1 MSDRY
6 AFESSSASQVP
17 EEPYKSKQYSY
28 IQDTNNSQNPTQ
40 LKFTLDGFR
49 SNDKFVSPSEM
60 YLQIPLVLA
69 ASGTAADG
77 FVNTAY
83 INSAGAVAMKSGYWN
98 LIQSMSVMLDNKE
111 VVQITPNTNF
121 YSCFKFATSASLDD
135 VASLGGTLGFQKDS
149 STSWQWRSAVSACGI
164 GLCNNTAGQTAWT
177 SATATT
183 NLVFYGDDGNDGL
196 RKRLQMDSAYAA
208 STGKWSAIKSVA
220 NFQNELKNYVGIG
233 AARDATDYMVKY
245 ISAVIRLR
253 DLSDLFEK
261 LPLCRG
267 FNATLTINLNVG
279 NVSITKSASATGTLT
294 IAGLSVSNN
303 GTLPFTVNKYG
314 TNFDWLTTVGAT
326 VSTIAVGVYYG
337 SVRTSAVGSQTSL
350 AIPANPQP
358 IARIY
363 APMIELK
370 PEFALSYL
378 SESKQKL
385 VVYRDLLYFNPAAV
399 SAGGSFNIQLAPSIN
414 NMKGLLV
421 IPMIAS
427 SSNIVFGTAATEFQ
441 SPFDTCPATTA
452 PLSIY
457 NFNVQLSSQN
467 VFQQNIQYGYEQFI
481 HETSGAYAV
490 NGGIGALGINSGL
503 IDFVDWDNI
512 YKFYYVDLSRRLKDD
527 NLGKSIS
534 LLGNNNNLLAL
545 DLHCFIEVEKSLI
558 IDVESGRVLELRV

>member
-1 MSDRY
+1 
-6 AFESSSASQVP
+6 
-17 EEPYKSKQYSY
+17 
-28 IQDTNNSQNPTQ
+28 
-40 LKFTLDGFR
+40 
-49 SNDKFVSPSEM
+49 
-60 YLQIPLVLA
+60 
-69 ASGTAADG
+69 
-77 FVNTAY
+77 
-83 INSAGAVAMKSGYWN
+83 
-98 LIQSMSVMLDNKE
+98 
-111 VVQITPNTNF
+111 
-121 YSCFKFATSASLDD
+121 
-135 VASLGGTLGFQKDS
+135 
-149 STSWQWRSAVSACGI
+149 
-164 GLCNNTAGQTAWT
+164 
-177 SATATT
+177 
-183 NLVFYGDDGNDGL
+183 
-196 RKRLQMDSAYAA
+196 MDSAYAA

-233 AARDATDYMVKY
+233 ATRDATDYMVKY

-279 NVSITKSASATGTLT
+279 NVSLTKTASATGTLT
-294 IAGLSVSNN
+294 VAGLSVSNN

-314 TNFDWLTTVGAT
+314 TAFDWLTTVGAT
-326 VSTIAVGVYYG
+326 ASTIAVGVYYG

-363 APMIELK
+363 APMIEMK
-370 PEFALSYL
+370 HEFALSYL